1 MLPIHSRCWLC
12 RQPLRLMQQGICS
25 YCLRTLPAKPCCC
38 PVCGLPSGDPH
49 QPCGRCL
56 QKAPP
61 WQALVF
67 VADYRPPISTLVK
80 NFKFQQTPALAPTLA
95 RLILLHWL
103 QAHRE
108 QHLNR
113 PEVILA
119 VPLQDKRCWRRG
131 YNQSEL
137 LALPLARWLGCEYR
151 PAALRRIRA
160 TAPQQKLIAAYGGV
174 ICVVLSVVMRTWQG
188 SMWHCWMMW
197 LPLAAP
203 WQKSLHYYR
212 SKASHRC
219 RFGAFAARCSTTA
232 MGVL

>member
-67 VADYRPPISTLVK
+67 VSDYRPPISTLVK

-151 PAALRRIRA
+151 PGALRRIRA
-160 TAPQQKLIAAYGGV
+160 TAPQQQLIAR
-174 ICVVLSVVMRTWQG
+174 LRRRN
-188 SMWHCWMMW
+188 
-197 LPLAAP
+197 L
-203 WQKSLHYYR
+203 R
-212 SKASHRC
+212 
-219 RFGAFAARCSTTA
+219 GAFRCDESLAGKHVALLDDVVTTGSTMAEIATLLQKQ
-232 MGVL
+232 GVASLQIWCVCRTL

>member
-25 YCLRTLPAKPCCC
+25 YCLRSLPVKPCCC
-38 PVCGLPSGDPH
+38 PTCGLPSGDAL

-56 QKAPP
+56 QKPPP
-61 WQALVF
+61 WQVLVF
-67 VADYRPPISTLVK
+67 ATDYRPPISTLVR
-80 NFKFQQTPALAPTLA
+80 NFKFHQAPALAPTLA

-131 YNQSEL
+131 YNQSDL
-137 LALPLARWLGCEYR
+137 LARPLARWLGCEYR

-160 TAPQQKLIAAYGGV
+160 TAPQQQLIAR
-174 ICVVLSVVMRTWQG
+174 LRRRN
-188 SMWHCWMMW
+188 
-197 LPLAAP
+197 L
-203 WQKSLHYYR
+203 R
-212 SKASHRC
+212 
-219 RFGAFAARCSTTA
+219 GAFRCDEDLAGKHVALLDDVVTTGSTMAEIATLLQNQ
-232 MGVL
+232 GVASLQIWCVCRTL

>member
-56 QKAPP
+56 QKAPL

-67 VADYRPPISTLVK
+67 VSDYRPPISTLVK

-137 LALPLARWLGCEYR
+137 LALPLTRWLGCEYR

-160 TAPQQKLIAAYGGV
+160 TAPQQQLIAR
-174 ICVVLSVVMRTWQG
+174 LRRRN
-188 SMWHCWMMW
+188 
-197 LPLAAP
+197 L
-203 WQKSLHYYR
+203 R
-212 SKASHRC
+212 
-219 RFGAFAARCSTTA
+219 GAFRCDENLAGKHVALLDDVVTTGSTMAEIATLLQKQ
-232 MGVL
+232 GVASLQIWCVCRTL

>member
-25 YCLRTLPAKPCCC
+25 YCLRTLPTKPCCC

-67 VADYRPPISTLVK
+67 VSDYRPPISTLVK

-151 PAALRRIRA
+151 PGALRRIRA
-160 TAPQQKLIAAYGGV
+160 TAPQQQLIAR
-174 ICVVLSVVMRTWQG
+174 LRRRN
-188 SMWHCWMMW
+188 
-197 LPLAAP
+197 L
-203 WQKSLHYYR
+203 R
-212 SKASHRC
+212 
-219 RFGAFAARCSTTA
+219 GAFRCDESLAGKHVALLDDVVTTGSTMAEIATLLQKQ
-232 MGVL
+232 GVASLQIWCVCRTL

>member
-12 RQPLRLMQQGICS
+12 RQTLRLMQQGICS

-67 VADYRPPISTLVK
+67 VSDYRPPISTLVK

-151 PAALRRIRA
+151 PGALRRIRA
-160 TAPQQKLIAAYGGV
+160 TAPQQQLIAR
-174 ICVVLSVVMRTWQG
+174 LRRRN
-188 SMWHCWMMW
+188 
-197 LPLAAP
+197 L
-203 WQKSLHYYR
+203 R
-212 SKASHRC
+212 
-219 RFGAFAARCSTTA
+219 GAFRCDESLAGKHVALLDDVVTTGSTMAEIATLLQKQ
-232 MGVL
+232 GVASLQIWCVCRTL

>member
-67 VADYRPPISTLVK
+67 VSDYHPPISTLVK

-151 PAALRRIRA
+151 PGALRRIRA
-160 TAPQQKLIAAYGGV
+160 TAPQQQLIAR
-174 ICVVLSVVMRTWQG
+174 LRRRN
-188 SMWHCWMMW
+188 
-197 LPLAAP
+197 L
-203 WQKSLHYYR
+203 R
-212 SKASHRC
+212 
-219 RFGAFAARCSTTA
+219 GAFRCDESLAGKHVALLDDVVTTGSTMAEIATLLQKQ
-232 MGVL
+232 GVASLQIWCVCRTL

>member
-25 YCLRTLPAKPCCC
+25 YCLRTLPAKPSCC

-67 VADYRPPISTLVK
+67 VSDYRPPISTLVK

-103 QAHRE
+103 QTHRE

-160 TAPQQKLIAAYGGV
+160 TAPQQQLIAR
-174 ICVVLSVVMRTWQG
+174 LRRRN
-188 SMWHCWMMW
+188 
-197 LPLAAP
+197 L
-203 WQKSLHYYR
+203 R
-212 SKASHRC
+212 
-219 RFGAFAARCSTTA
+219 GAFRCDENLAGKHVALLDDVVTTGSTMAEIATLLQKQ
-232 MGVL
+232 GVASLQIWCVCRTL

>member
-25 YCLRTLPAKPCCC
+25 YCLRTLHAKPCCC

-160 TAPQQKLIAAYGGV
+160 TAPQQKLIAR
-174 ICVVLSVVMRTWQG
+174 LRRRN
-188 SMWHCWMMW
+188 
-197 LPLAAP
+197 L
-203 WQKSLHYYR
+203 R
-212 SKASHRC
+212 
-219 RFGAFAARCSTTA
+219 GAFRCDENLAGKHVALLDDVVTTGSTMAEIATLLQKQ
-232 MGVL
+232 GVASLQIWCVCRTL

>member
-12 RQPLRLMQQGICS
+12 RQPLRLVQQGICS

-67 VADYRPPISTLVK
+67 VSDYRPPISTLVK

-160 TAPQQKLIAAYGGV
+160 TAPQQQLIAR
-174 ICVVLSVVMRTWQG
+174 LRRRN
-188 SMWHCWMMW
+188 
-197 LPLAAP
+197 L
-203 WQKSLHYYR
+203 R
-212 SKASHRC
+212 
-219 RFGAFAARCSTTA
+219 GAFRCDENLAGKHVALLDDVVTTGSTMAEIATLLQKQGIA
-232 MGVL
+232 SLQIWCVCRTL

>member
-38 PVCGLPSGDPH
+38 PVCGLPSGDPY

-67 VADYRPPISTLVK
+67 VSDYRPPISTLVK

-151 PAALRRIRA
+151 PGALRRIRA
-160 TAPQQKLIAAYGGV
+160 TAPQQQLIAR
-174 ICVVLSVVMRTWQG
+174 LRRRN
-188 SMWHCWMMW
+188 
-197 LPLAAP
+197 L
-203 WQKSLHYYR
+203 R
-212 SKASHRC
+212 
-219 RFGAFAARCSTTA
+219 GAFRCDESLAGKHVALLDDVVTTGSTMAEIATLLQKQGIA
-232 MGVL
+232 SLQIWCVCRTL

>member
-38 PVCGLPSGDPH
+38 PVCGLPSGGPH

-67 VADYRPPISTLVK
+67 VSDYRPPISTLVK

-151 PAALRRIRA
+151 PGALRRIRA
-160 TAPQQKLIAAYGGV
+160 TAPQQQLIAR
-174 ICVVLSVVMRTWQG
+174 LRRRN
-188 SMWHCWMMW
+188 
-197 LPLAAP
+197 L
-203 WQKSLHYYR
+203 R
-212 SKASHRC
+212 
-219 RFGAFAARCSTTA
+219 GAFRCDECLAGKHVALLDDVVTTGSTMAEIATLLQKQ
-232 MGVL
+232 GVASLQIWCVCRTL

>member
-25 YCLRTLPAKPCCC
+25 YCLSTLPAKPCCC

-131 YNQSEL
+131 YNQSDL
-137 LALPLARWLGCEYR
+137 LAQPLARWLGCEYR

-160 TAPQQKLIAAYGGV
+160 TAPQQQLIAR
-174 ICVVLSVVMRTWQG
+174 LRRRN
-188 SMWHCWMMW
+188 
-197 LPLAAP
+197 L
-203 WQKSLHYYR
+203 R
-212 SKASHRC
+212 
-219 RFGAFAARCSTTA
+219 GAFRCDDNLAGMHVALLDDVFTPGSTMADIATLLQKQ
-232 MGVL
+232 GVASLQIWCVCRTL

>member
-67 VADYRPPISTLVK
+67 VSDYRPPISTLVK

-151 PAALRRIRA
+151 PGALRRIRA
-160 TAPQQKLIAAYGGV
+160 TAPQQKLIAR
-174 ICVVLSVVMRTWQG
+174 LRRRN
-188 SMWHCWMMW
+188 
-197 LPLAAP
+197 L
-203 WQKSLHYYR
+203 R
-212 SKASHRC
+212 
-219 RFGAFAARCSTTA
+219 GAFRCDESLAGKHVALLDDVVTTGSTMAEIATLLQKQ
-232 MGVL
+232 GVASLQIWCVCRTL

>member
-67 VADYRPPISTLVK
+67 VSDYRPPISTLVK

-151 PAALRRIRA
+151 PGALRRIRA
-160 TAPQQKLIAAYGGV
+160 TAPQQQLIARLRRRNLRGAFR
-174 ICVVLSVVMRTWQG
+174 CD
-188 SMWHCWMMW
+188 
-197 LPLAAP
+197 
-203 WQKSLHYYR
+203 KSLAGKHVALLDDVVTTG
-212 SKASHRC
+212 STMAEIATLLQKQGVASLQIWCVC
-219 RFGAFAARCSTTA
+219 RT
-232 MGVL
+232 L

>member
-25 YCLRTLPAKPCCC
+25 YCLSTLPAKPCCC

-160 TAPQQKLIAAYGGV
+160 TAPQQKLIAR
-174 ICVVLSVVMRTWQG
+174 LRRRN
-188 SMWHCWMMW
+188 
-197 LPLAAP
+197 L
-203 WQKSLHYYR
+203 R
-212 SKASHRC
+212 
-219 RFGAFAARCSTTA
+219 GAFSCDENLAGKHVALLDDVVTTGSTMAEIATLLQKQ
-232 MGVL
+232 GVASLQIWCVCRTL

>member
-56 QKAPP
+56 QKALP

-137 LALPLARWLGCEYR
+137 LALPLTRWLGCEYR

-160 TAPQQKLIAAYGGV
+160 TAPQQKLIAR
-174 ICVVLSVVMRTWQG
+174 LRRRN
-188 SMWHCWMMW
+188 
-197 LPLAAP
+197 L
-203 WQKSLHYYR
+203 R
-212 SKASHRC
+212 
-219 RFGAFAARCSTTA
+219 GAFRCDENLAGKHVALLDDVVTTGSTMAEIATLLQKQ
-232 MGVL
+232 GVASLQIWCVCRTL

>member
-67 VADYRPPISTLVK
+67 VSDYRPPISTLVK

-151 PAALRRIRA
+151 PGALRRIRA
-160 TAPQQKLIAAYGGV
+160 TAPQQQLIAR
-174 ICVVLSVVMRTWQG
+174 LRRRN
-188 SMWHCWMMW
+188 
-197 LPLAAP
+197 L
-203 WQKSLHYYR
+203 R
-212 SKASHRC
+212 
-219 RFGAFAARCSTTA
+219 GAFRCDKGLAGKHVALLDDVVTTGSTMAEIATLLQKQ
-232 MGVL
+232 GVASLQIWCVCRTL